1 MTTVSPIDRKRP
13 LMSWLGCIA
22 LSLFWILP
30 AAAQQADPLE
40 QQLKELKQEYE
51 TTTQALQLR
60 MATLEQQI
68 ESQKAGRRKD
78 QRGDR
83 LSRRFGGR
91 TCG

>member
-13 LMSWLGCIA
+13 PMLCLGCVA
-22 LSLFWILP
+22 LSLFWISP
-30 AAAQQADPLE
+30 AAAQQADQLE

-51 TTTQALQLR
+51 ATTQVLQCAWLPWNNNR
-60 MATLEQQI
+60 EP
-68 ESQKAGRRKD
+68 EGHRRKD

-83 LSRRFGGR
+83 LSGRFGGR